1 MMMTYTLSYSNNNG
15 IYSATV
21 EPLNADSKNLF
32 GVVFSEWE
40 DAREAAHA
48 VSQMAD
54 TVQQCYQSVIEDT
67 HADLNFI
74 IDKICVEIKEEAQ
87 MDTPTALK
95 TFADRLKGEI
105 GIAMQG
111 AIW

>member
-1 MMMTYTLSYSNNNG
+1 MMMIYTLSFSNDNG
-15 IYSATV
+15 IYNATV

-54 TVQQCYQSVIEDT
+54 KVQQCYQSVIEDT
-67 HADLNFI
+67 HADLSRAV
-74 IDKICVEIKEEAQ
+74 DKICAEIKESQ
-87 MDTPTALK
+87 IDTPTALE

-105 GIAMQG
+105 GIAMQS
-111 AIW
+111 AMW

>member
-1 MMMTYTLSYSNNNG
+1 MTYTLSFSNDNG

-32 GVVFSEWE
+32 GVVFKDWD

-54 TVQQCYQSVIEDT
+54 KVQQWYQSVIEDT
-67 HADLNFI
+67 HADLNLI
-74 IDKICVEIKEEAQ
+74 IDEICAEIKEAQ
-87 MDTPTALK
+87 MDTPTALE
-95 TFADRLKGEI
+95 TFVDKLKAEI

-111 AIW
+111 AMW

>member
-1 MMMTYTLSYSNNNG
+1 MIMAYTLSFSNDNG

-54 TVQQCYQSVIEDT
+54 KVQQCYQSVIEDT
-67 HADLNFI
+67 RADLSRAV
-74 IDKICVEIKEEAQ
+74 DKICTEIKESQ
-87 MDTPTALK
+87 IDTPTALK
-95 TFADRLKGEI
+95 TFADKLKAEI
-105 GIAMQG
+105 EFDMKA
-111 AIW
+111 ALW

>member
-1 MMMTYTLSYSNNNG
+1 MMTYTLSFSNNNG

-32 GVVFSEWE
+32 NVVFKDWG

-54 TVQQCYQSVIEDT
+54 KVQQCYQSVIEDT
-67 HADLNFI
+67 RADLSRAVN
-74 IDKICVEIKEEAQ
+74 KICAEVKEAHL
-87 MDTPTALK
+87 DTPTALE
-95 TFADRLKGEI
+95 TFADRLKWEI
-105 GIAMQG
+105 GMVTQD